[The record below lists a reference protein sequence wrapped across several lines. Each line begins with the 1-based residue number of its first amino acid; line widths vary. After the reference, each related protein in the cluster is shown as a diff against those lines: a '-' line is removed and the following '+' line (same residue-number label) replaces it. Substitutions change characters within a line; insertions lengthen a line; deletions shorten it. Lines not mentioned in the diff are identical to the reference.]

1 MYYWTLLNKSETE
14 LAKQVFQIQN
24 KFSVKD
30 DWVKQVK
37 EDLDELEIKLTENEI
52 SKMKYEAFKKVVK
65 SKLNE
70 KFFEYLISL
79 KLIHTKTQN
88 LYSYK
93 LQAYLESENLTYK
106 QKQLLF
112 SLRTRSINVK
122 TNYKNK
128 YRHSNLLCT
137 LCDDKLVESESH
149 LLECKS
155 TRTQLGNI
163 GDARYEDIFSP
174 EISRQEKI
182 TKIFEKVVKLRQMLS
197 CDQDR
202 TQKHN
207 FQYFLNFGAVHS
219 KFNVLLDYYIYIP
232 WRNDNLKYL
241 GIEKCQKVPNYR
253 SISLTI
259 II

>member
-88 LYSYK
+88 LSSYK

-207 FQYFLNFGAVHS
+207 F
-219 KFNVLLDYYIYIP
+219 
-232 WRNDNLKYL
+232 
-241 GIEKCQKVPNYR
+241 
-253 SISLTI
+253 
-259 II
+259 